1 MGLRR
6 KSNYRTAAPREPRAQ
21 AGSLRPAALKLA
33 ADAGMALLGVALLAG
48 FFFLS
53 RLILETIKSS
63 QSFRLRTVIV
73 EGNAKFSTEAV
84 MAMGQ
89 LERGMSIFDVT
100 PAAVETRIERNPWIK
115 DAQVKRVWPDA
126 VAVTVR
132 ERTVAATVLV
142 GEALYIVDP
151 DGEIFERHPE
161 GKPLSTVL
169 ITGIEEEQVL
179 SSRVLVEEELRRI
192 LQFLDRYEK
201 MGLMAAAS
209 VGEIHRETG
218 GGLVVYTRTEAREIC
233 FGKGQYIRKLKNL
246 RLLLERLRK
255 EKREWEY
262 ILLDSDSTPDRMI
275 VKLR

>member
-1 MGLRR
+1 MGPRR
-6 KSNYRTAAPREPRAQ
+6 KSNYRTGAPREPRVQ
-21 AGSLRPAALKLA
+21 AGSLGPAALRLA
-33 ADAGMALLGVALLAG
+33 ADAGMALLGAALLVG

-53 RLILETIKSS
+53 RLILETVKSS

-84 MAMGQ
+84 MALGQ
-89 LERGMSIFDVT
+89 LDRGMSIFDVT

-115 DAQVKRVWPDA
+115 DARVKRVWPDA

-132 ERTVAATVLV
+132 ERSVAATVLV
-142 GEALYIVDP
+142 GEALYLVDP
-151 DGEIFERHPE
+151 DGEIFEHHPE

-179 SSRVLVEEELRRI
+179 SSRALVEEELRRI
-192 LQFLDRYEK
+192 LQFLDRYER
-201 MGLMAAAS
+201 MGLAAAAS

-246 RLLLERLRK
+246 RLLLERLGK